1 MSKAAIAALS
11 VVLSVVLS
19 IGTVPGQAPTRGGWL
34 VQIQNCVKQ
43 YGFLT
48 VVVKDQSG
56 AKVTGARV
64 EIVDDSSR
72 SKQRFKSDQSGALQ
86 TQTLKPGM
94 YTVSVSYPGF
104 ADLTKTVKLSPS
116 TNFTF
121 EAELGIS
128 PVDCKRQSNSRV
140 DGGGLSGED

>member
-11 VVLSVVLS
+11 VVLS
-19 IGTVPGQAPTRGGWL
+19 IGTASGQAPTRGGSL
-34 VQIQNCVKQ
+34 VQIQNGVKQ

-56 AKVTGARV
+56 ATETGARV

-86 TQTLKPGM
+86 TQTLKPGT

-121 EAELGIS
+121 EAELRIS
-128 PVDCKRQSNSRV
+128 PIECHFEVGIHATV
-140 DGGGLSGED
+140 IEIFP